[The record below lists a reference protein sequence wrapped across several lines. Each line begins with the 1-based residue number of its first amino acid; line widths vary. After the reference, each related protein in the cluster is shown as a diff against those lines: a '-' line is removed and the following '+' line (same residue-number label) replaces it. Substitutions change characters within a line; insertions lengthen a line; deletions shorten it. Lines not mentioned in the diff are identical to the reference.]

1 VFFAHFAGK
10 NFINNFEGRKSIGA
24 HHTHSH
30 ERRSAQSL
38 RNLKLALGL
47 TSVYM
52 IAEAV
57 GGWLTNSLALLADAG
72 HMLTDAAA
80 LTLTLAAI
88 WFASRPATSKKT
100 YGYYRYEILA
110 AFINGIALVLISL
123 WVIYEAFE
131 RWNSPPEVKG
141 LGLTIIAVGGLL
153 VNLIA
158 AYLLHGDH
166 THDLNMRGAWLHVIG
181 DALGSVMAIVAGV
194 LILAYDWVWA
204 DTVGSF
210 LISLIIIFGSWRL
223 IRESVNV
230 LLEGTPARINLT
242 AVEESIRQ
250 TAEVEDVH
258 DLHVWTITSGMEAL
272 SVHVV
277 HRETISQTRLLK
289 KIREKLH
296 DDFGIDHLTIQLE
309 TPEEEASNSHNCFSG
324 ANCFEPGVKAKIP
337 NN

>member
-1 VFFAHFAGK
+1 MV
-10 NFINNFEGRKSIGA
+10 
-24 HHTHSH
+24 
-30 ERRSAQSL
+30 
-38 RNLKLALGL
+38 
-47 TSVYM
+47 
-52 IAEAV
+52 AEAV

-72 HMLTDAAA
+72 HMLTDVAA

-110 AFINGIALVLISL
+110 AFVNGIALVLISL

-131 RWNSPPEVKG
+131 RWNTPPEVKG

-153 VNLIA
+153 VNLLA

-166 THDLNMRGAWLHVIG
+166 AHDLNMRGAWLHVIG
-181 DALGSVMAIVAGV
+181 DALGSVTAIVAGV
-194 LILAYDWVWA
+194 LILAYGWVWA
-204 DTVGSF
+204 DAIGSF
-210 LISLIIIFGSWRL
+210 LISLIIIFGAWRL
-223 IRESVNV
+223 IRDSVNV
-230 LLEGTPARINLT
+230 LLEGTPAHINLT

-250 TAEVEDVH
+250 TEEVEDVH
-258 DLHVWTITSGMEAL
+258 DLHVWTITSGMDAL

-277 HRETISQTRLLK
+277 HRQTISQTRLLR
-289 KIREKLH
+289 KIRQKLH

-309 TPEEEASNSHNCFSG
+309 TPEEEAANAHQCFSG
-324 ANCFEPGVKAKIP
+324 ANCFEPGIKVKAS